1 MFPKMLTP
9 KRQGGSALMIALF
22 VIVVMALLA
31 AALGRLLTDSSEK
44 NTVEVR
50 SVRALLAAQSGLEIA
65 LYQLFPN
72 RPAAPPADRCS
83 VVQAPPQ
90 FSNPG
95 LVGCQVAVSC
105 QEVPVTY
112 NTQKSTGYR
121 LQSVGTCSTTG
132 TTGTTDLNSANP
144 DFAVSRSM
152 MVEAFE
158 EGSP

>member
-1 MFPKMLTP
+1 
-9 KRQGGSALMIALF
+9 MIALF

-31 AALGRLLTDSSEK
+31 AAMGRFLVDSGEK

-72 RPAAPPADRCS
+72 RQTAPPADRCS
-83 VVQAPPQ
+83 LVQDPPQ

-95 LVGCQVAVSC
+95 LVGCQVAVIC
-105 QEVPVTY
+105 RKVPVTY
-112 NTQKSTGYR
+112 NNQSSPGYR
-121 LQSVGTCSTTG
+121 LESVGTCGSS
-132 TTGTTDLNSANP
+132 DLKSANP

-152 MVEAFE
+152 VVEAFE
-158 EGSP
+158 EGES

>member
-1 MFPKMLTP
+1 MYPETRSPGDM
-9 KRQGGSALMIALF
+9 RGSALMIALF

-31 AALGRLLTDSSEK
+31 AAMGRFLVDSGEK

-72 RPAAPPADRCS
+72 RPAASSPKRCDL
-83 VVQAPPQ
+83 VLATRQ
-90 FSNPG
+90 FNGTPG

-112 NTQKSTGYR
+112 NNQSSTGYR
-121 LQSVGTCSTTG
+121 LESVGTCGNS
-132 TTGTTDLNSANP
+132 DLSSANP
-144 DFAVSRSM
+144 DFAVSRTL
-152 MVEAFE
+152 MVETFD
-158 EGSP
+158 GDQI